1 MHCSP
6 ALTGHM
12 ASGFAYPSLLWGSP
26 LHLQRIRIVGQLP
39 FLSSFY
45 TGAGKRNPGP
55 QMCVASASPS
65 EPSSQPSL
73 SEFLLFTFG
82 LFDLL
87 ILFETESLYLVL
99 ASLACHID

>member
-1 MHCSP
+1 
-6 ALTGHM
+6 
-12 ASGFAYPSLLWGSP
+12 
-26 LHLQRIRIVGQLP
+26 
-39 FLSSFY
+39 
-45 TGAGKRNPGP
+45 
-55 QMCVASASPS
+55 MCVASASPS

-87 ILFETESLYLVL
+87 ILFETLSLYLVL